1 MKVVIRLFSPV
12 LWVGFLKIHMKK
24 ILLCIL
30 VFGIFLSLKA
40 QNDTI
45 TQNLDEVIIQ
55 ENRIQIPFSK
65 QSRKITL
72 IDKQELET
80 TPARSLQEVLSFVP
94 GVNVRQRGVT
104 GV

>member
-1 MKVVIRLFSPV
+1 
-12 LWVGFLKIHMKK
+12 MKK